1 MTYAYIKYM
10 LLPFFGSL
18 DRVAGRMCRFFYQ
31 MSRVTYF
38 FPIESAKL
46 DPSDIAYRMD
56 TTQYLPS
63 PSRNFH
69 QIYHNSYHRAAK
81 NFLFF
86 LCLSCSLIGT
96 RFLHL
101 LRAFAL
107 FLGNRIAIVFS
118 CSLNISLAWC
128 VFFFR
133 DGYCFFFGFSYTI
146 NIAVLMHV
154 LFL

>member
-1 MTYAYIKYM
+1 MP
-10 LLPFFGSL
+10 L
-18 DRVAGRMCRFFYQ
+18 FYQ

-86 LCLSCSLIGT
+86 SSAFLGLIGT
-96 RFLHL
+96 RFLAPSAEPSPFSSVTEL
-101 LRAFAL
+101 LS
-107 FLGNRIAIVFS
+107 FLVAPSISRWRGVFSLSETAIVFF
-118 CSLNISLAWC
+118 LA
-128 VFFFR
+128 FH
-133 DGYCFFFGFSYTI
+133 TI